1 MKQRFGLTMT
11 HIPYR
16 NTAQSLG
23 DVMTGRVTFSFAE
36 AGATIP
42 LVREGKLRALAVSSA
57 TRLPSL
63 PDVPPFAEA
72 VNAPDFEVVSWH
84 MLFAPKATPQPIV
97 DRLHAEMKKVMGAP
111 EMRERIAKIGLIPV
125 APPSLA
131 DTQAFVA
138 SEREKWSKLVK
149 SLGLAGS
156 Q

>member
-1 MKQRFGLTMT
+1 MT
-11 HIPYR
+11 HVPYR

-23 DVMTGRVTFSFAE
+23 DEMAGRVTFSFAE

-42 LVREGKLRALAVSSA
+42 LVREGKLRALAVSSS

-84 MLFAPKATPQPIV
+84 MLFAPKATPKPIV
-97 DRLHAEMKKVMGAP
+97 EQLHAEMKKVMGAP
-111 EMRERIAKIGLIPV
+111 DMRERISKIGLIPV
-125 APPSLA
+125 DPPSLA
-131 DTQAFVA
+131 DTDKFVA

-149 SLGLAGS
+149 SLGLAAS